1 MFNQVAYFILEALV
15 VLTVVVVVVGIPFGD
30 TLLRKK

>member
-15 VLTVVVVVVGIPFGD
+15 VLTVVVVMFGIPFGGY
-30 TLLRKK
+30 TA